1 MEVYACLCLLVVMRR
16 EAHETVAAVKCLMHE
31 QHLSEKVGISCI
43 CTTHGPCCPFALVFF
58 KFPAFSVCDGW
69 MLVWFGG
76 ADGGYRE
83 VFIKENTKES
93 FRRGHG
99 AQPFSKIKFFN
110 ICDLRLFGQASYCY
124 EMIHF
129 DFDFP
134 NILQARNLQL
144 VSFMTPAVWT
154 DFCFPT

>member
-1 MEVYACLCLLVVMRR
+1 MEVYVCLCLLVVMRR

-129 DFDFP
+129 DFP

-144 VSFMTPAVWT
+144 FSFMTPAVWT